1 MAKRKLQRFAE
12 VDAAP
17 NVIQHIQAS
26 EDLDDLQLKGKW
38 REDYFKNNKP
48 IVLELGCG
56 KGEYTLGLA
65 KLFPDKNFIGIDIK
79 GARIWRGSKT
89 ALEDKQ
95 NNVAFI
101 RARIDQIEKLFG
113 QNEVDEIWITFPDP
127 QLQKSK
133 ERKRL
138 TSPAFL
144 AKYKKILKPDGII
157 HLKTDSKLFYEYTL
171 EVIKGA
177 NFELLLATNDLY
189 GEQENLNV
197 PEGLL
202 DIKTFYEAIFTA
214 KGFKICYL
222 KFKI

>member
-17 NVIQHIQAS
+17 NVIQHIQTS
-26 EDLDDLQLKGKW
+26 EDLDDLPLKGKW
-38 REDYFKNNKP
+38 REYYFRNNKP

-113 QNEVDEIWITFPDP
+113 KNEVDEIWITFPDP

-138 TSPAFL
+138 TSPVFL
-144 AKYKKILKPDGII
+144 AKYKKILKLDGII

-171 EVIKGA
+171 EIIKGT

-189 GEQENLNV
+189 GEHEILNV

-214 KGFKICYL
+214 KDFKICYL